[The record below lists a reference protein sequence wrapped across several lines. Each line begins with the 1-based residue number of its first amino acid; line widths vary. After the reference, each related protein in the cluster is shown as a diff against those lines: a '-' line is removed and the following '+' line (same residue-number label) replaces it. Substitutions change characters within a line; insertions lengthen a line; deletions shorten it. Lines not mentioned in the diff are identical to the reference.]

1 MRATAGG
8 RRRCDG
14 NVFRALRRVVIT
26 TIVAMTAPATP
37 LDAQGMAE
45 AGGPPHGALVVS
57 GGAETTPEI
66 YERFIALAGGPD
78 ALILVVPTSGDAE
91 TYDSTCIC
99 LNLLRAAGARNLQLL
114 HTRDRRVANS
124 DAFVEPM
131 RRAGGVWFAE
141 GNSWRHAD
149 AYLDTK
155 VHKALF
161 ALLDRGGVVGGGSAG
176 ARIQSDYMMLR
187 STEPARRA
195 IPEKDWRRGFRLL
208 RNVIIDPHVLV
219 RNRQFDLIGVVQ
231 AHPEMLGIGI
241 DENTAIVVRGDSMEV
256 IGSSYVLIYDNR
268 RQILPEPPAT
278 QRTVGGLFYF
288 LRRGDLYDLKTR
300 QAVRPAP
307 RPRPIDRVAER
318 RWTGS

>member
-1 MRATAGG
+1 MAGE
-8 RRRCDG
+8 RRRRDG
-14 NVFRALRRVVIT
+14 NVSRALRRV
-26 TIVAMTAPATP
+26 AMTSMVATTAAATP
-37 LDAQGMAE
+37 LGSQALVE
-45 AGGPPHGALVVS
+45 AGGPPHGTLVVS

-66 YERFIALAGGPD
+66 YERFIALAGGPN

-91 TYDSTCIC
+91 TYDSTCTC

-124 DAFVEPM
+124 DAFVEPI
-131 RRAGGVWFAE
+131 RRARGVWLAE

-155 VHKALF
+155 VHEELF

-187 STEPARRA
+187 SPEPAQRA
-195 IPEKDWRRGFRLL
+195 IPQKDWRRGFRLM

-219 RNRQFDLIGVVQ
+219 RNRQFDLIGVVR

-241 DENTAIVVRGDSMEV
+241 DENTAIVVHGDSMEV
-256 IGSSYVLIYDNR
+256 IGSSYVLIYDNQ
-268 RQILPEPPAT
+268 RQILAEPPAT
-278 QRTVGGLFYF
+278 ERTVGGLFYF
-288 LRRGDLYDLKTR
+288 LRRGDLYDLRTR

-307 RPRPIDRVAER
+307 RPRPIERVAER